1 MMTVRQIL
9 ARKGYAV
16 HHIAP
21 DATVLEALGV
31 MEHADVGALAVLDD
45 GELTGLLS
53 ERDYA
58 RKVILRGR
66 HSSETRVREIMN
78 EKPVCVSG
86 AQSIEDCMRLMTEH
100 RTRHLPVVENGQIS
114 GIVSIGDV
122 VKAIIADREATIEE
136 LQDYIR
142 GTH

>member
-9 ARKGYAV
+9 ARKGNAV

-21 DATVLEALGV
+21 DATVLEALVV
-31 MEHADVGALAVLDD
+31 MERADVGALAVLDD
-45 GELTGLLS
+45 GELAGLLS

-78 EKPVCVSG
+78 EKPVCVRG
-86 AQSIEDCMRLMTEH
+86 AHSIEDCMRLMTEH

-136 LQDYIR
+136 LQHYIR

>member
-9 ARKGYAV
+9 ARKGHAV

-31 MEHADVGALAVLDD
+31 MERADVGALAVLDD
-45 GELTGLLS
+45 GDLTGLLS

-78 EKPVCVSG
+78 EKPVCVRST
-86 AQSIEDCMRLMTEH
+86 QSIEDCMRLMTEH

-114 GIVSIGDV
+114 GVVSIGDV

-136 LQDYIR
+136 LQHYIR